1 MKNFKI
7 EMIPPVPGM
16 KLGKDFKLNKDT
28 AKKLYF
34 VEDCNLKYDDKAVI
48 QWYEENFDEE
58 TLMSWR
64 CEYILKCIDETYK
77 LINKDPNINEFKE
90 VLSKVRFMLPLF
102 VKDKKVLDKEIYL
115 LIYLSNTLGDFQ
127 YTLSG
132 EDHEYITIG
141 GGLLEKEYR
150 GKNYSGFLHNLM
162 LLGYDDLIEKTIKK
176 VVIPSIVSFPHETE
190 YMKKMGL
197 EYLILPFL
205 DQTPN
210 EVCLNLY
217 LNYFKGTKFEQ
228 LLLEV
233 KL

>member
-7 EMIPPVPGM
+7 EMLNPVPRM
-16 KLGKDFKLNKDT
+16 KVGEDFKLNKDT

-64 CEYILKCIDETYK
+64 CEYILNCIDETYK
-77 LINKDPNINEFKE
+77 LINKEPNINEFKE
-90 VLSKVRFMLPLF
+90 ILINIYCILPLF

-115 LIYLSNTLGDFQ
+115 LKYLFDTLGDFQ
-127 YTLSG
+127 YDLSG
-132 EDHEYITIG
+132 EDHEYFTFG
-141 GGLLEKEYR
+141 SRVLSKREKGYF
-150 GKNYSGFLHNLM
+150 GFLHNLM

-197 EYLILPFL
+197 EYFILPFL
-205 DQTPN
+205 DQTPK
-210 EVCLNLY
+210 EYCLNLY
-217 LNYFKGTKFEQ
+217 LDYFKVTKFEQ
-228 LLLEV
+228 LLLDV